1 MIRTL
6 ITKYIII
13 YALDAIPTTLGGRTA
28 GTMRRTAT
36 ITTITTIRRRGRPIR
51 RDTITTVPETL
62 RPSVAITTAIR
73 STPPPP
79 DSSSNNSNHR
89 ACQSR
94 STMSSSGTS
103 GGHGSRWAA
112 YLDPKGRSFVTLL
125 RFSHADI
132 RDREHLLVIQTLQSN
147 LFFRRIGNDSG

>member
-1 MIRTL
+1 MIR
-6 ITKYIII
+6 TKYIII

-62 RPSVAITTAIR
+62 RPSVATTTAIR

-103 GGHGSRWAA
+103 GGMDQGEQLTWIQKAA
-112 YLDPKGRSFVTLL
+112 PLSPCFAFRTRTSGTVNTCSLFRLISPI
-125 RFSHADI
+125 FSL
-132 RDREHLLVIQTLQSN
+132 EE
-147 LFFRRIGNDSG
+147 

>member
-1 MIRTL
+1 M
-6 ITKYIII
+6 
-13 YALDAIPTTLGGRTA
+13 DAIPTTLGGRTA

-103 GGHGSRWAA
+103 GGHGSRSTN
-112 YLDPKGRSFVTLL
+112 RV
-125 RFSHADI
+125 
-132 RDREHLLVIQTLQSN
+132 HLCCTATNPTIS
-147 LFFRRIGNDSG
+147 